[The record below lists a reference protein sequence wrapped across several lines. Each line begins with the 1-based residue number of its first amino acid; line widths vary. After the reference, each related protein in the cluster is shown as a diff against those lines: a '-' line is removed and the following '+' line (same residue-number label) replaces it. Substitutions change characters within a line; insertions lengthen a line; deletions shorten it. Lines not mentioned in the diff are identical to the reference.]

1 MAKKSRF
8 RSAKGSAK
16 EEMVARTEESQKRQG
31 GSGKW
36 NDYLIDDFK
45 GDKWNA
51 KDGNHLI
58 DIIPY
63 LAGSQDP
70 KLNEGDRSYMV
81 DVYVHQKVGT
91 NEDSIL
97 CPSSNYRG
105 TKCPICE
112 YHAKMQQSKQ
122 FTDDELKALKP
133 KRRVLYNIICY
144 DNPEQEAKGVQ
155 VWEASYHLTE
165 NEILG
170 IARNRRGG
178 GHVAFADPDDGK
190 SIDFYR
196 EGTGAATRY
205 KGYMFVDREGAVI
218 SDDDL
223 DSAYCLDE
231 LLDIKGYDEINE
243 IFLPTAPPIDGEG
256 KAHDDDG
263 EEEEKEEP
271 DYQEDRKARG
281 GRRSRKTQSEEDNKE
296 TLKDMG
302 EINEAREEEKEEE
315 EEKDPPFEKDEAE
328 EEPKRTS
335 RMARRRRR

>member
-36 NDYLIDDFK
+36 NDYLVDDFK

-51 KDGNHLI
+51 KEGNHLI

-91 NEDSIL
+91 NEDSVL

-105 TKCPICE
+105 QKCPICE
-112 YHAKMQQSKQ
+112 HLAKMQQSKQ
-122 FTDDELKALKP
+122 FTEEELKTLKP

-165 NEILG
+165 NEILS

-178 GHVAFADPDDGK
+178 GHVAFADPDEGK

-196 EGTGAATRY
+196 EGSGAATRY
-205 KGYMFVDREGAVI
+205 KGYMFVDREGAII
-218 SDDDL
+218 SDEDL

-231 LLDIKGYDEINE
+231 LLDIKTYDEINE
-243 IFLPTAPPIDGEG
+243 LFLPTAPPIPGEQTTTQ
-256 KAHDDDG
+256 DEG
-263 EEEEKEEP
+263 EEEDDPE
-271 DYQEDRKARG
+271 YQEDRKPRG
-281 GRRSRKTQSEEDNKE
+281 GRGGGGRGRSVRSKEPEPEEEEQDEEEEDQI
-296 TLKDMG
+296 G
-302 EINEAREEEKEEE
+302 EPHQTDDEPEEDEEEK
-315 EEKDPPFEKDEAE
+315 

>member
-8 RSAKGSAK
+8 RSAKGSTK
-16 EEMVARTEESQKRQG
+16 EEMMNRTEESQKRQG

-36 NDYLIDDFK
+36 NDYLVDDFK
-45 GDKWNA
+45 GA
-51 KDGNHLI
+51 KFQAKEGNHLI

-105 TKCPICE
+105 EKCPICE
-112 YHAKMQQSKQ
+112 YQAKMQQSKQ
-122 FTDDELKALKP
+122 FSDEELKTLKP
-133 KRRVLYNIICY
+133 KRRCLYNVICY
-144 DNPEQEAKGVQ
+144 DTPEQEAKGVQ

-178 GHVAFADPDDGK
+178 GHVAFADPDEGK

-205 KGYMFVDREGAVI
+205 KGYMFVDREGATI
-218 SDDDL
+218 SDEDL
-223 DSAYCLDE
+223 DAAYCLDE
-231 LLDIKGYDEINE
+231 LLDIKTYDEIND
-243 IFLPTAPPIDGEG
+243 IFLPTAPPIDGEERQG
-256 KAHDDDG
+256 AST
-263 EEEEKEEP
+263 EKEEDP
-271 DYQEDRKARG
+271 EYQEDRKARG
-281 GRRSRKTQSEEDNKE
+281 GRRTRKAQTEEETKE
-296 TLKDMG
+296 TLDEMG
-302 EINEAREEEKEEE
+302 EIGEGEEPSFEPDEKEEPK
-315 EEKDPPFEKDEAE
+315 EEKKV
-328 EEPKRTS
+328 S
-335 RMARRRRR
+335 RMARRRRQ